1 MKSVAK
7 VAEAC
12 LKFTSFLGLNFM
24 KWATFVLGKMIKRYK
39 KQSRPR
45 FIRRI
50 KFKIFG
56 FFVKN
61 ALHVKRGSR
70 FEAGELN

>member
-1 MKSVAK
+1 LLFWREKSVAIK

-12 LKFTSFLGLNFM
+12 LKFTGFLGLNFM
-24 KWATFVLGKMIKRYK
+24 KWATFVLGKTIKRYK

-56 FFVKN
+56 FLIKN
-61 ALHVKRGSR
+61 AVVNLKR
-70 FEAGELN
+70 